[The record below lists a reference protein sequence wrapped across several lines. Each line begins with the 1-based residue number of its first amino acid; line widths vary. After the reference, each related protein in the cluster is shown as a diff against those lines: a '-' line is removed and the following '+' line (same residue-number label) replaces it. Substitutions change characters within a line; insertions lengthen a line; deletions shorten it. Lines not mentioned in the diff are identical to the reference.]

1 MLLRVS
7 VRFNKDQQDFRPD
20 MDDIAG
26 RLTFAQITND
36 TKLSNEIVNAE
47 LEFLDKA
54 GETFYNEDRYTN

>member
-7 VRFNKDQQDFRPD
+7 VRFNNYQQDFRLD
-20 MDDIAG
+20 MHDIDG
-26 RLTFAQITND
+26 RFTFAQITND